1 MSEIPTPSTVDP
13 TTLTEAR
20 ELVAAAR
27 RPVVLSGA
35 GMSAE
40 SGLPTFR
47 DAQTGL
53 WERFSAEQLATEE
66 AFLADPQLVWSWYR
80 WRARMVRARRPNPGH
95 EAVARWQRRLDGLPD
110 DGASPSGVT
119 SPGLVVATQNV
130 DDLHERAGTR
140 VLSHLHGS
148 LFEFRCVLCH
158 SPADVDLGEL
168 DEGVAAGSEEDLEA
182 QRLHTPPLCEVCR
195 EGRLRPGIVWFGE
208 MLPVAAWDRA
218 YEALERCDLCVVIG
232 TSGLVQPA
240 ASLPLVARGA
250 GAPVVEVNP
259 DETELTDV
267 VTHVLR
273 GTAGE
278 VLPALVG

>member
-1 MSEIPTPSTVDP
+1 
-13 TTLTEAR
+13 
-20 ELVAAAR
+20 
-27 RPVVLSGA
+27 
-35 GMSAE
+35 MSAE
-40 SGLPTFR
+40 SGIPTFR

-66 AFLADPQLVWSWYR
+66 AFLADPKLVWSWYR
-80 WRARMVRARRPNPGH
+80 WRARMVRARQPNPGH
-95 EAVARWQRRLDGLPD
+95 EAVARWQQRLDSVPD
-110 DGASPSGVT
+110 DGSSPEAGGA
-119 SPGLVVATQNV
+119 PGLVVATQNV

-148 LFEFRCVLCH
+148 LFEFRCVLCQ

-168 DEGVAAGSEEDLEA
+168 DQGVEAGSEEDLEA
-182 QRLHTPPLCEVCR
+182 QRLHTPPRCEVCG

-208 MLPVAAWDRA
+208 MLPPAAWDRA
-218 YEALERCDLCVVIG
+218 YDALERCDLCVVVG

-240 ASLPLVARGA
+240 ASLPLVALGA

-259 DETELTDV
+259 DQTELTDA

-273 GTAGE
+273 GAAGQL
-278 VLPALVG
+278 LPTLVD

>member
-1 MSEIPTPSTVDP
+1 MSTLPTPGDVDP
-13 TTLTEAR
+13 GLFAEVR
-20 ELVAAAR
+20 ELVSAAR

-40 SGLPTFR
+40 SGIPTFR

-66 AFLADPQLVWSWYR
+66 AFLADPKLVWSWYR

-95 EAVARWQRRLDGLPD
+95 EAVARWQQRLDSLPD
-110 DGASPSGVT
+110 DGASPGPVGA
-119 SPGLVVATQNV
+119 PGLVVATQNV
-130 DDLHERAGTR
+130 DDLHERAGAR

-148 LFEFRCVLCH
+148 LFEFRCVLCET
-158 SPADVDLGEL
+158 PADVDLGEL
-168 DEGVAAGSEEDLEA
+168 DEGLEAGSEEDLEA
-182 QRLHTPPLCEVCR
+182 QRLHAPPVCDVCR

-208 MLPVAAWDRA
+208 MLPRAAWDRA
-218 YEALERCDLCVVIG
+218 YDALERCDLCVVVG

-240 ASLPLVARGA
+240 ASLPLVALGA

>member
-1 MSEIPTPSTVDP
+1 MSQIPTPAVDP
-13 TTLTEAR
+13 GLLAEVR

-40 SGLPTFR
+40 SGIPTFR

-66 AFLADPQLVWSWYR
+66 AFLADPKLVWSWYR
-80 WRARMVRARRPNPGH
+80 WRARIVRARQPNPGH
-95 EAVARWQRRLDGLPD
+95 EAVARWQQRLDSVPD
-110 DGASPSGVT
+110 DGSSPAAGGA
-119 SPGLVVATQNV
+119 PGLVVATQNV

-148 LFEFRCVLCH
+148 LFEFRCVLCGTL
-158 SPADVDLGEL
+158 AEVDLGEL
-168 DEGVAAGSEEDLEA
+168 DEGVEAGSEEDLEA
-182 QRLHTPPLCEVCR
+182 QRLHTPPHCEVCG

-208 MLPVAAWDRA
+208 MLPPAAWDRA
-218 YEALERCDLCVVIG
+218 YDALERCDLCVVVG

-240 ASLPLVARGA
+240 ASLPLVALGA

-259 DETELTDV
+259 DQTELTDA
-267 VTHVLR
+267 VTHRL
-273 GTAGE
+273 AGPAG
-278 VLPALVG
+278 VILPSLVS